1 MVSGRIVFVWVA
13 HASRVLVSASRRNN
27 LFWKVRAGE
36 TPSPA
41 RETRALPGQQ
51 KAWLEITA
59 PSTDFLPGCSPLLGA
74 PNLYVQPRSRKNKSR
89 TGIGIPRSH
98 SKIYPAAPVSLICS
112 FSFMPIVLP
121 HLLFVRETADGCVEN
136 KKSALVRLA
145 CSGGL

>member
-1 MVSGRIVFVWVA
+1 
-13 HASRVLVSASRRNN
+13 
-27 LFWKVRAGE
+27 
-36 TPSPA
+36 A
-41 RETRALPGQQ
+41 RETRALPEQQ
-51 KAWLEITA
+51 KAWREITTPRPISCQAALPCFA
-59 PSTDFLPGCSPLLGA
+59 P
-74 PNLYVQPRSRKNKSR
+74 LYVQPRSRKNKSK

-98 SKIYPAAPVSLICS
+98 SKIYPAAPVSLIRS